1 MLTIYSPLSGM
12 KYISC
17 KKATDCPCP
26 KTDPNDGKMHSQSCI
41 NGKCACDDAT
51 INAIG
56 GIAMQGLQALGN
68 SPILNG
74 MGQFFKVI
82 SDIIEV
88 VPTIAGTVLGPEARL
103 ALKGAL
109 MAFPDLGPSHLD
121 DLTNGL
127 TKTLL

>member
-1 MLTIYSPLSGM
+1 MIHSPLWGM

-26 KTDPNDGKMHSQSCI
+26 KTDPKDGKMHNQSCI
-41 NGKCACDDAT
+41 NGKCACDDPT
-51 INAIG
+51 MNAIG
-56 GIAMQGLQALGN
+56 QITMDGLQALGN
-68 SPILNG
+68 SAILNG

-82 SDIIEV
+82 QDIVEV
-88 VPTIAGTVLGPEARL
+88 VPMIAGAVLGPEARL

-127 TKTLL
+127 AKTLL

>member
-1 MLTIYSPLSGM
+1 M
-12 KYISC
+12 
-17 KKATDCPCP
+17 
-26 KTDPNDGKMHSQSCI
+26 
-41 NGKCACDDAT
+41 
-51 INAIG
+51 NAIG
-56 GIAMQGLQALGN
+56 AITMESLQALGN

-74 MGQFFKVI
+74 IGQFFKVI
-82 SDIIEV
+82 QDIVEV
-88 VPTIAGTVLGPEARL
+88 VPTIAGAFLGPEARL